1 MRKISTI
8 LIAAAALAAAP
19 AALHAQSPVANPA
32 PAAVQACDYKV
43 ETSHTRVQFTVSHMG
58 FSDWYGDF
66 TGATGTLNL
75 DPKAIAKAKLDVT
88 IPVASVSTTN
98 ATLDG
103 ELKSNAWFDAEKF
116 PSITFT
122 STKVTQTGP
131 RTALVA
137 GNLTFHGVTK
147 PVVLKAS
154 FLASGVNPLSKGYT
168 IGFNATTAFKRSDFG
183 VKTYVPLISDEVSL
197 RISAAFEKAQ

>member
-1 MRKISTI
+1 MRKISSF
-8 LIAAAALAAAP
+8 LIAAAALAAVP
-19 AALHAQSPVANPA
+19 ASLHAQSPVANPA
-32 PAAVQACDYKV
+32 PAAVQAGNYKL

-75 DPKAIAKAKLDVT
+75 DPKAVAKAKLDVT

-103 ELKSNAWFDAEKF
+103 ELKSNAWFDADKF
-116 PSITFT
+116 PTITFT
-122 STKVTQTGP
+122 SGKVTPIGP

-154 FLASGVNPLSKGYT
+154 FLASGINPLDKAYT
-168 IGFNATTAFKRSDFG
+168 IGFNASTVLKRSDFG
-183 VKTYVPLISDEVSL
+183 VKTYVPLISDEVTL
-197 RISAAFEKAQ
+197 RISAAFEKTQ